1 MMSTEKK
8 DTVEIHEVEIEGAK
22 RSLFLGAQATLQ
34 AVYECPDCPEPV
46 RQALSGRVSWQERV
60 ETTVARAINSP
71 KQAPQW
77 VATLLALGAKVVFLE
92 DDIDESGLADY
103 MTRVDSKRGKLG
115 GVRLPLEV
123 PERVWGEAHVGR
135 TPADD
140 PIVAAIAV
148 VDLDSNV
155 VRRARLGLTGVWREA
170 ARLAEAAQMLIG
182 GQLTEERIKPVIR
195 ALDSE
200 VDPKGDFLG
209 SDTYR
214 RVMAGVVTRRALEDC
229 MKGVS
234 ER

>member
-1 MMSTEKK
+1 MISTRKK
-8 DTVEIHEVEIEGAK
+8 DTVEVHEVEMEGAK
-22 RSLFLGAQATLQ
+22 KSLILGAQATLQ

-46 RQALSGRVSWQERV
+46 RQALSGWVSWQERIG
-60 ETTVARAINSP
+60 TTVERAIRSP

-77 VATLLALGAKVVFLE
+77 VAALLALGAKVTFLE
-92 DDIDESGLADY
+92 DEIDESGLADY
-103 MTRVDSKRGKLG
+103 LARVNSKRGKLG

-123 PERVWGEAHVGR
+123 PERVWGEAHVVR
-135 TPADD
+135 TPADE

-170 ARLAEAAQMLIG
+170 ARLAEAAQMLVG
-182 GQLTEERIKPVIR
+182 GPLTEERIQPVIA
-195 ALDSE
+195 ALDGE
-200 VDPKGDFLG
+200 IDPKNDFLG

-214 RVMAGVVTRRALEDC
+214 RAMAGVVARRALEDC

>member
-1 MMSTEKK
+1 MMSTRKK
-8 DTVEIHEVEIEGAK
+8 DTVEVHEVEMEGAK
-22 RSLFLGAQATLQ
+22 RSLTLDAQATLQ

-46 RQALSGRVSWQERV
+46 RQALCGWVSWQERV
-60 ETTVARAINSP
+60 EITVERAIRSP
-71 KQAPQW
+71 KQTPQW
-77 VATLLALGAKVVFLE
+77 VAVLLALGAKVTFLE
-92 DDIDESGLADY
+92 DEIDESGLADY
-103 MTRVDSKRGKLG
+103 LARVNSKRGKLG
-115 GVRLPLEV
+115 GVHLPLEV
-123 PERVWGEAHVGR
+123 PGRVWGEAHVGR
-135 TPADD
+135 TPADE

-170 ARLAEAAQMLIG
+170 ARLAEAAQMLVSG
-182 GQLTEERIKPVIR
+182 PLTAERIQPVIT
-195 ALDSE
+195 ALDGE

-214 RVMAGVVTRRALEDC
+214 RAMVGVVARRALEDC